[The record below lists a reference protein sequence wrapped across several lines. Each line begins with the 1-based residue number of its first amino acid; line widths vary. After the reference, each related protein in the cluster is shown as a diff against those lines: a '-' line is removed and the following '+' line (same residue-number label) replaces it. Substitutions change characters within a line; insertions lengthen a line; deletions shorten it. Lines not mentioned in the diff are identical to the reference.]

1 MLIIIERMRFV
12 NGVSV
17 NLIHDNIQ
25 FNSIQQFT
33 MNDKSIKFY
42 IIKGHIILYTSFV
55 HKVRQTPYEKNNIK
69 HTQKS

>member
-1 MLIIIERMRFV
+1 MRFV

-33 MNDKSIKFY
+33 MNDKSIKFD
-42 IIKGHIILYTSFV
+42 IICRKRMKSRVMEIIIVLTI
-55 HKVRQTPYEKNNIK
+55 NCL
-69 HTQKS
+69 